1 MAESTTASPG
11 QAAPA
16 GHARWP
22 ATLLLAV
29 LIGVLIFAFW
39 APLKWMWIKDWPREE
54 YNHCYLIPFVAAFLV
69 ATRSRELAAVPWS
82 GSLSG
87 LWLVLIG
94 FLFLVFGTLSAV
106 FTISQLGFLTA
117 VWGCFV
123 AVWGWPAVR
132 VIWPAL
138 AYLVFMIPLPSFLE
152 VKLTAGL
159 QLISTQIGVAVVRL
173 AQVPV
178 YVEGN
183 VIDLGIY
190 QLAVAEACSGLRY
203 LFPLMSFGFLCAALF
218 KAPLWQRAVVFL
230 SSVPLTVLMNSVRIG
245 IISILVSYFGVEQ
258 AEGFL
263 HDFEG
268 WVVFMTCVAI
278 LFLEMFIMA
287 RLSGRGLLASLE
299 MDTPPLAEMWRIL
312 GLPRM
317 TRAAWVVA
325 GAVLAATLAMIP
337 VNQREDVI
345 PMRSSFATFPLVLG
359 DWRGQESA
367 VDETTL
373 NALQADDT
381 FLALYSHAE
390 KGPPV
395 NLWFA
400 YYGSQRGKKSI
411 HSPATCLPGG
421 GWHMQDLERVEVE
434 GVRADGEPQ
443 PVNRALITM
452 GDHGQLVYYW
462 FAQRGRMLTNEYI
475 VKWFI
480 FWDGLT
486 MQRTDG
492 ALVRIVTPVESGPN
506 GEAEADQRLQEF
518 MRQLD
523 PKLAYFLPPREAA
536 AQAEPSLF
544 GSL

>member
-1 MAESTTASPG
+1 MAESMTASQG
-11 QAAPA
+11 KAGPA
-16 GHARWP
+16 SHARWP
-22 ATLLLAV
+22 ATLLLAALIVV
-29 LIGVLIFAFW
+29 LVFAFRD
-39 APLKWMWIKDWPREE
+39 AVINMWKNWGKEE
-54 YNHCYLIPFVAAFLV
+54 YNHCYLIPFVAAFMI
-69 ATRSRELAAVPWS
+69 ATRSRELGAVRWS
-82 GSLSG
+82 GSPSG
-87 LWLVLIG
+87 LWLVALG
-94 FLFLVFGTLSAV
+94 FLFNAFGVLSSV
-106 FTISQLGFLTA
+106 FTISQIGFIVA
-117 VWGCFV
+117 IWGCFV

-132 VIWPAL
+132 AIWPAL
-138 AYLVFMIPLPSFLE
+138 AYLVFLVPLPNFLQ

-159 QLISTQIGVAVVRL
+159 QLVSTQIGVAVVRL

-218 KAPLWQRAVVFL
+218 RAPPWQRVVVFL

-245 IISILVSYFGVEQ
+245 IISILVSYYGVEQ

-268 WVVFMTCVAI
+268 WVVFMACVAI

-299 MDTPPLAEMWRIL
+299 MDTPPMAELWRIFTAQ
-312 GLPRM
+312 GIS
-317 TRAAWVVA
+317 RA
-325 GAVLAATLAMIP
+325 AVLAGTVVLVASAAMLP
-337 VNQREDVI
+337 LHEREDVI
-345 PMRSSFATFPLVLG
+345 PMRSSFATFPLVMG
-359 DWRGQESA
+359 EWRGQEAA
-367 VDETTL
+367 VDQTTL
-373 NALQADDT
+373 DTLKADDT

-400 YYGSQRGKKSI
+400 YYGSQRSGRSI

-421 GWHMQDLERVEVE
+421 GWEMQNLKRVEVE
-434 GVRADGEPQ
+434 GVRVDGQPQ
-443 PVNRALITM
+443 PVNRAIIAM
-452 GDHGQLVYYW
+452 GDARQLVYYW
-462 FAQRGRMLTNEYI
+462 FSQRGRQLTNEYV
-475 VKWFI
+475 VKWFL

-492 ALVRIVTPVESGPN
+492 ALVRVVTPIADGPN
-506 GEAEADQRLQEF
+506 GEAEADQRLQDF

-536 AQAEPSLF
+536 PQAAPSLL
-544 GSL
+544 GRL